1 MIAPRVLLLSG
12 LYDFSTDLVAA
23 ELAEKEVPFVRLNRE
38 QLSDCRLTLDPVAA
52 ILEVRTSSLSLNIS
66 ADDLSSVL
74 FRQPVFLR
82 NTPGRALSLAEQLE
96 RSQWPALLRGLC
108 VFDKARWMNHPA
120 KTYLAESKPY
130 QLHVA
135 SRLGFD
141 VPSTRIG
148 NDLRGIESAKL
159 GNPLI
164 LKSVDTVLLRDGSDS
179 VFTFSTIGHVDEWR
193 DEDLYGAPVMCQK
206 LIRHKTDLRVTIVGD
221 AIFAARIQ
229 ENGHGIEG
237 DWRIRPR
244 GEIQF
249 VPAEL
254 PTDCATLCRR
264 LAATLGLPFAAI
276 DLAEVE
282 DGRIF
287 FLEVNP
293 TGEWGWLVGHGLRI
307 DAAIADWLAQ

>member
-1 MIAPRVLLLSG
+1 M
-12 LYDFSTDLVAA
+12 
-23 ELAEKEVPFVRLNRE
+23 
-38 QLSDCRLTLDPVAA
+38 
-52 ILEVRTSSLSLNIS
+52 LEVRTGNLWLNII
-66 ADDLSSVL
+66 AEELSSVL

-82 NTPGRALSLAEQLE
+82 NTPSHALSIVEQLE

-120 KTYLAESKPY
+120 RTYLAESKPY
-130 QLHVA
+130 QLRVA

-164 LKSVDTVLLRDGSDS
+164 LKSVDTALLRDGSDS
-179 VFTFSTIGHVDEWR
+179 IFTFSTIGHVDEWR
-193 DEDLYGAPVMCQK
+193 DEDLYAAPVICQE
-206 LIRHKTDLRVTIVGD
+206 LIRHKTDLRVTIVGE
-221 AIFAARIQ
+221 ALFAVRIQ

-237 DWRIRPR
+237 DWRVRPR
-244 GEIQF
+244 GEVRF
-249 VPAEL
+249 VPTEL
-254 PTDCATLCRR
+254 SSDCADRCRR
-264 LAATLGLPFAAI
+264 LAITLGLSFAAI
-276 DLAEVE
+276 DLAEAS